1 MGLRDE
7 ELLRRFVACRDAGD
21 ADGARRCWVGLIDA
35 NHDRI
40 RAMVD
45 LRASRYRLSPTE
57 RDDAVQLALVN
68 LWKNMVRTFKGSTMG
83 EWVLSTRQLVDFAC
97 RQVQRDAAKRSGR
110 QTSLDAG
117 TGDSEAANPDWKL
130 DELSWQKHRRDEE
143 RGEAS
148 DFVAWALPQVD
159 DERQRVVIERT
170 LDGVPAEDIAQELD
184 VTVANLYKIRE
195 RAVKSI
201 GRLWPRWEGS

>member
-21 ADGARRCWVGLIDA
+21 GEGALRCWIALINA
-35 NHDRI
+35 NQDRI

-45 LRASRYRLSPTE
+45 LRASRYRLSATE
-57 RDDAVQLALVN
+57 REDAVQLALVN

-117 TGDSEAANPDWKL
+117 TGDAEEANPDWKL
-130 DELSWQKHRRDEE
+130 DELSWQKHRRDEQ

-148 DFVAWALPQVD
+148 DFVAWALPQVT
-159 DERQRVVIERT
+159 DERQRIVLERT

-184 VTVANLYKIRE
+184 VTVAYLYKIRE